1 MRARGRRAAAAAPA
15 PRLLLLRCR
24 CCRGREWGGRAMQAP
39 PLSEATPPF
48 LRHLSRSVTA
58 RRDQWTV
65 VVPIATG
72 ERSALNRGSRTLDC
86 RASSWS
92 ARRDAGDAMPRAVT
106 FVGRKCVTR
115 KEGVGG

>member
-1 MRARGRRAAAAAPA
+1 MRARGRRAAAAAAAAAAASASLP
-15 PRLLLLRCR
+15 LLPGSRV
-24 CCRGREWGGRAMQAP
+24 GGRAMQAP

-58 RRDQWTV
+58 RHDQWTV